1 MGVREKGWR
10 WGVEVEPEWNQMA
23 SDSGNLSEFLILC
36 TISDSEIQVT
46 HFLSEAGVL
55 GVLML

>member
-10 WGVEVEPEWNQMA
+10 WGVEVEPEWNQI
-23 SDSGNLSEFLILC
+23 DSGNLSEFLILC